1 MESKIREGLKQFL
14 EKCFVNGLPTAFQ
27 SGTHKVVEN
36 QSLLPYLCLI
46 LGDRLP
52 KEYRKNMIDKLKC
65 GRFITDHGFAENYNA
80 VTGEGLRDRAYTWT
94 SSGVFILAEEYLNSR
109 A

>member
-1 MESKIREGLKQFL
+1 MNVK
-14 EKCFVNGLPTAFQ
+14 KCRIEYT
-27 SGTHKVVEN
+27 TT
-36 QSLLPYLCLI
+36 
-46 LGDRLP
+46 
-52 KEYRKNMIDKLKC
+52 EYRKNMIDKLKC

-80 VTGEGLRDRAYTWT
+80 VTGESLRDRAYTWT

>member
-1 MESKIREGLKQFL
+1 
-14 EKCFVNGLPTAFQ
+14 
-27 SGTHKVVEN
+27 
-36 QSLLPYLCLI
+36 
-46 LGDRLP
+46 
-52 KEYRKNMIDKLKC
+52 MIDKLKC
-65 GRFITDHGFAENYNA
+65 GRFITDHVFAENYNA